1 MKGVHKIPYGPRSNP
16 KFKELKYYMPDELIE
31 GGLYKIS
38 ARNADYGI
46 WVEKK
51 QGFFIS
57 RVKFDRNYL
66 FVELHWDLSDGFGTV
81 RPLEYIEQVPFDTD
95 KLKDWDTPVEL
106 EKEVLKYLN
115 VFEAREEEERG
126 SS

>member
-1 MKGVHKIPYGPRSNP
+1 
-16 KFKELKYYMPDELIE
+16 MPDELIE
-31 GGLYKIS
+31 GGLYKIK
-38 ARNADYGI
+38 ARNASHGI

-57 RVKFDRNYL
+57 RVKFGRNYL
-66 FVELHWDLSDGFGTV
+66 FVEIHHDLSDGFGTV
-81 RPLEYIEQVPFDTD
+81 RPLEYIEQVPFDTSE
-95 KLKDWDTPVEL
+95 LKDWDTPVEL

-115 VFEAREEEERG
+115 VFEAREEDERRG